1 MAYNHFD
8 YVPSGISK
16 SRSVFK
22 YEKAIAGGCE
32 IGFLYPMCKPIAML
46 PGSSLKLNL
55 AMEVRSGALIAPLQD
70 ELLLDVFAFNVPNRI
85 VWEHWKQFLGS
96 TDDVLFDSLSDYQI
110 PSFKYDPMA
119 GSYENSYGYTA
130 SHLLASWHE
139 LPYQPQT
146 TDATGYQA
154 VRVSSLPNRGYNFI
168 WNENFRPEQL
178 VNPILFSK
186 TDNGYSGD
194 NISHA
199 FYDGSITIGGVSI
212 DPIIPVTG
220 STDTYCSGGVVLP
233 TFRVH
238 KSLWTS
244 CLSKPSLETLNLLGD
259 LSAPVGVLATSNGTV
274 ASGNFGNISPVY
286 DSYVK
291 GDLVQ
296 AKVASSTN
304 VSPASAGVVADLS
317 QAVLT
322 VNNYRETIM
331 LQNYYDALNRA
342 GSRYDEIIRNIFHT
356 QTSNAVIDI
365 PELIVHKRFTIFR
378 KDVVATATTLNSSNA
393 VVTPVGNQSAYI
405 DTVVKDSFFTT
416 STTEH
421 GYVHPLFTIR
431 PARIRMAQGI
441 EPDWTKLNKFDLYY
455 PQFDGMGDVPR
466 YKNELFF
473 PAAPTASSNAAIFGY
488 QEFGAE
494 YKYQRNS
501 AVGWCDPYV
510 YGHIAGLTL
519 TEVLSQQP
527 ALISAS
533 NAGYIG
539 YLSCLVE
546 EDAFAKCLA
555 IPSVALSPQFIV
567 DIRLTGEIVHPMP
580 VYNIPGMGDL
590 L

>member
-22 YEKAIAGGCE
+22 FEKAIAGGCE
-32 IGFLYPMCKPIAML
+32 IGFLYPMCKPIAMM

-70 ELLLDVFAFNVPNRI
+70 ELFLDVFAFNVPNRI

-154 VRVSSLPNRGYNFI
+154 VRVSALPNRGYNFI

-194 NISHA
+194 NISHS
-199 FYDGSITIGGVSI
+199 FYDGSITIGGVSV
-212 DPIIPVTG
+212 DPIIPATG

-244 CLSKPSLETLNLLGD
+244 CLPKPSLETLNLLGD
-259 LSAPVGVLATSNGTV
+259 LSAPVGLVFPSNTSNTGSIPVGSYNNGTQFTANEFKAATITAGGV
-274 ASGNFGNISPVY
+274 T
-286 DSYVK
+286 
-291 GDLVQ
+291 GD
-296 AKVASSTN
+296 TI
-304 VSPASAGVVADLS
+304 ADLS

-378 KDVVATATTLNSSNA
+378 KEVVSTATTLNSSNA

-431 PARIRMAQGI
+431 PARLRMANGI
-441 EPDWTKLNKFDLYY
+441 EPDWVKLNKFDMYY

-473 PAAPTASSNAAIFGY
+473 PAAPTATTNAAIFGY
-488 QEFGAE
+488 QEYGAE

-510 YGHIAGLTL
+510 TGHIAGLTL
-519 TEVLSQQP
+519 TEKLADQP

-555 IPSVALSPQFIV
+555 VPSVALSPQFIV

>member
-22 YEKAIAGGCE
+22 FEKAIAGGCE
-32 IGFLYPMCKPIAML
+32 IGFLYPMCKPIAMM

-85 VWEHWKQFLGS
+85 VWEHWKQFVGA

-110 PSFKYDPMA
+110 PSFKYDPFCA
-119 GSYENSYGYTA
+119 AVENSYGYAT
-130 SHLLASWHE
+130 SHLLASWYE
-139 LPYQPQT
+139 LPMVEYDKQ
-146 TDATGYQA
+146 DASYSA
-154 VRVSSLPNRGYNFI
+154 NYLPRISALPFRGYSFI

-178 VNPILFSK
+178 VTPVLFSK
-186 TDNGYSGD
+186 TDNGYTGD
-194 NISHA
+194 NITHSW
-199 FYDGSITIGGVSI
+199 YDGTISIGGTSNIV
-212 DPIIPVTG
+212 PIVPTAG
-220 STDTYCSGGVVLP
+220 SSDVGCSGGCVLP

-244 CLSKPSLETLNLLGD
+244 CLPKPSLETLNLLGD
-259 LSAPVGVLATSNGTV
+259 LSAPVGLLRSSDYSLSANVNPQI
-274 ASGNFGNISPVY
+274 ASGTSIVGGKLQQFTMTSGLT
-286 DSYVK
+286 
-291 GDLVQ
+291 GD
-296 AKVASSTN
+296 
-304 VSPASAGVVADLS
+304 VVADLS
-317 QAVLT
+317 QAILT

-378 KDVVATATTLNSSNA
+378 KEVVATAETLKSDNTVAN
-393 VVTPVGNQSAYI
+393 PVGNQSAYI

-441 EPDWTKLNKFDLYY
+441 EPDWVKLNKFDMYY

-466 YKNELFF
+466 YKNEIYV
-473 PAAPTASSNAAIFGY
+473 PDVPSASTNAAIFGY
-488 QEFGAE
+488 QEYGAE

-501 AVGWCDPYV
+501 AVGWADV
-510 YGHIAGLTL
+510 NLLNHIAGLTL
-519 TEVLSQQP
+519 AEKLVAQP
-527 ALISAS
+527 SLASAT
-533 NAGYIG
+533 NFGYMG

-546 EDAFAKCLA
+546 EQAFASCLA
-555 IPSVALSPQFIV
+555 VSSPSVSPQFIV